1 MKVRLLQ
8 TFRNIDSG
16 KTLLMLETDERPDLE
31 DLKDKDLRCE
41 LKVWRNRRSKDA
53 NAMLWA
59 CLQDIAAALGS
70 DKWTVYLQML
80 KRYGKFTYVLMP
92 EKAVEQFKAGWR
104 ECEEVGEVDVNG
116 RKSIQLLCYFGSS
129 TYDTKQFSTLLN
141 GVISEMR
148 EMGLQIPERA
158 DVRRALEEWERI
170 QSSKQAGAVSSAEEQ
185 TA

>member
-1 MKVRLLQ
+1 MKVKLLQ

-16 KTLLMLETDERPDLE
+16 KTLLMLETDERPNLDA
-31 DLKDKDLRCE
+31 LKDKDLRCE
-41 LKVWRNRRSKDA
+41 LTVWRNRRSKDA

-80 KRYGKFTYVLMP
+80 KRYGRFTYVLMP
-92 EKAVEQFKAGWR
+92 EKAVEQFRAGWR

-116 RKSIQLLCYFGSS
+116 RKSVQLLCYFGSS
-129 TYDTKQFSTLLN
+129 TYDTKQFSVLLD

-158 DVRRALEEWERI
+158 DVRRALEEWSRL
-170 QSSKQAGAVSSAEEQ
+170 SKPVDTASSADAQ